1 MSTAETPPSSLEV
14 AVAEDGSIQVPASEV
29 ARLGLGPGARLR
41 LVPQS
46 GPRASGQ
53 SSWGVLAG
61 KLPDI
66 AWEDSRRP
74 AEWLPLIMRLAT
86 DGDSRLS
93 RHEGR
98 R

>member
-14 AVAEDGSIQVPASEV
+14 AVAEDGSIQAPASEV

-41 LVPQS
+41 LVPQR

-66 AWEDSRRP
+66 SWEDFGAASR
-74 AEWLPLIMRLAT
+74 MAT
-86 DGDSRLS
+86 AD
-93 RHEGR
+93 HEARYAPGGR
-98 R
+98 WGQSVEQA